1 MQGFDSSPAHTDIES
16 HNIFQAQLLSIRFPC
31 GASGIYIYIYVIQFL
46 NNSLL
51 QCKSNVKKHL
61 IVEIACASIAQLLEH
76 ALRKH
81 MAAGSIPTGRFV
93 CFLFFLGSHDFTIS
107 SFVFF
112 ALRSVEASE

>member
-1 MQGFDSSPAHTDIES
+1 MLGRDLNSRGMGTCRGSIPPLRRILISNRT
-16 HNIFQAQLLSIRFPC
+16 IFSKRNFYQYVFLVARLQ
-31 GASGIYIYIYVIQFL
+31 YVYIYVIQFL

-51 QCKSNVKKHL
+51 QCKSNIKKNL

-93 CFLFFLGSHDFTIS
+93 CFLFFFRFT
-107 SFVFF
+107 
-112 ALRSVEASE
+112 

>member
-1 MQGFDSSPAHTDIES
+1 M
-16 HNIFQAQLLSIRFPC
+16 
-31 GASGIYIYIYVIQFL
+31 YIYIYVIQFL

-51 QCKSNVKKHL
+51 QCKSNIKKNL

-93 CFLFFLGSHDFTIS
+93 CFLFFFRFT
-107 SFVFF
+107 
-112 ALRSVEASE
+112 

>member
-1 MQGFDSSPAHTDIES
+1 MLGRDLNSRGMGTCRGSIPPLRRILIPNRT
-16 HNIFQAQLLSIRFPC
+16 IFSKRNFYQYVFLVARLEYIY
-31 GASGIYIYIYVIQFL
+31 IYIYIYVIQFL

-51 QCKSNVKKHL
+51 QCKSNIKKNL

-93 CFLFFLGSHDFTIS
+93 CFLFFFRFT
-107 SFVFF
+107 
-112 ALRSVEASE
+112 